1 MKILALDVGKS
12 KSVAYRL
19 DSETG
24 EVGFKTILTRAESFV
39 RLVAR
44 WRPDRVVFEIGP
56 LAGWIHDVMTGCGV
70 HEVQVANPMGEAWRW
85 RNLKR
90 KTDRDDAVKL
100 AELSAA
106 GQLPTVH
113 LPRPEVRQW
122 RQLIAY
128 RVTLADRQTAAKNR
142 VRAILA
148 MAGETL
154 PAGKKGWT
162 IEARE
167 HLRALARPLAECGP
181 EDLWRGMLA
190 VELDLLETLETQETV
205 VMAALGRRA
214 AADERVRRLETI
226 PGLGPRTAEMLVALL
241 DDPHRF
247 GSAKQVSAYL
257 GLVPRQFQSGA
268 MDRRGRITKR
278 GSPLARRLLV
288 QAAWASLRWNAAMR
302 RVFERVSRNHRGRRK
317 VAIVAV
323 ARRLAVIAWVMLRD
337 GTTWQIGRA
346 ATGRRA
352 RPRPAGMLRAPGL
365 SHPGSGSFDPEVS
378 NTA

>member
-19 DSETG
+19 DTETG
-24 EVGFKTILTRAESFV
+24 EVGLKTILTRAESLV
-39 RLVAR
+39 RLVVR
-44 WRPDRVVFEIGP
+44 WRPDRVVFEVGP
-56 LAGWIHDVMTGCGV
+56 LAGWMHDMMVGCGV
-70 HEVQVANPMGEAWRW
+70 REIQVANPMGEAWRW

-113 LPRPEVRQW
+113 LPSPAVRQW

-128 RVTLADRQTAAKNR
+128 RVTLSDRQTAAKNR
-142 VRAILA
+142 VRAILG

-154 PAGKKGWT
+154 AAGRKGWT
-162 IEARE
+162 AESVER
-167 HLRALARPLAECGP
+167 LRSLARPLAECGP

-190 VELDLLETLETQETV
+190 VELDVLSVLEAEEAV
-205 VMAALGRRA
+205 VVAALGRRA
-214 AADERVRRLETI
+214 AADVRVRQLETI

-241 DDPHRF
+241 DDASRF
-247 GSAKQVSAYL
+247 GSGKQVSSYL
-257 GLVPRQFQSGA
+257 GLVPRQFQSGS

-288 QAAWASLRWNAAMR
+288 QAAWASLRWNPQMR
-302 RVFERVSRNHRGRRK
+302 FVFERVSRGHRGRRK

-323 ARRLAVIAWVMLRD
+323 ARRLAVIAWAMLRD
-337 GTTWQIGRA
+337 GTTWRFGRA
-346 ATGRRA
+346 AA
-352 RPRPAGMLRAPGL
+352 
-365 SHPGSGSFDPEVS
+365 
-378 NTA
+378 